1 MPKRIVLVWNR
12 RQLTN
17 NLFVVKTYTSLS
29 SQRKA
34 KVYYWQINTELYWN
48 MWCCIHLSIPVMDL
62 AHTQLALLL
71 DMNMKT
77 NLKKNV
83 LGRENI
89 KQLNLCSN
97 RKKKNRET
105 DWSRFYKTHLV
116 AEETPPLQGFL
127 KRMPV
132 QYGFI
137 ENFTITM
144 LSSCHNDKQNLL
156 PF

>member
-1 MPKRIVLVWNR
+1 MFWEG
-12 RQLTN
+12 
-17 NLFVVKTYTSLS
+17 KTLS
-29 SQRKA
+29 SSIY
-34 KVYYWQINTELYWN
+34 VPTE
-48 MWCCIHLSIPVMDL
+48 
-62 AHTQLALLL
+62 
-71 DMNMKT
+71 
-77 NLKKNV
+77 
-83 LGRENI
+83 
-89 KQLNLCSN
+89 
-97 RKKKNRET
+97 KKNRET

-116 AEETPPLQGFL
+116 AAETPPLQGFL

>member
-1 MPKRIVLVWNR
+1 
-12 RQLTN
+12 
-17 NLFVVKTYTSLS
+17 
-29 SQRKA
+29 
-34 KVYYWQINTELYWN
+34 
-48 MWCCIHLSIPVMDL
+48 MDL

-97 RKKKNRET
+97 RKKNRET

-116 AEETPPLQGFL
+116 AAETPPLQGFL